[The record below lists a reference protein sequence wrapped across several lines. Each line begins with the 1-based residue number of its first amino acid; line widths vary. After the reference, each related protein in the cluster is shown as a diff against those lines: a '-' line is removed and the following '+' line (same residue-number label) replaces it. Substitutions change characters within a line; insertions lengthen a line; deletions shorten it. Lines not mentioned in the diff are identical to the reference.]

1 MVHSPDGPYLARILE
16 NVHKLVPYMALRQ
29 ALRIGNAATMIN
41 AVVRIVLAKLSVTS
55 LTNWIG
61 ISNSADEGM
70 NLLQQYVPMCVLRS
84 TCQDVDCA

>member
-1 MVHSPDGPYLARILE
+1 MVHSPNGPNLARVIE

-41 AVVRIVLAKLSVTS
+41 AVVRLVLAKLSVTS

-61 ISNSADEGM
+61 MSNSADEGM
-70 NLLQQYVPMCVLRS
+70 NLLQQYVLACARS
-84 TCQDVDCA
+84 RYSTF